1 MHGRPLGQALFRSQ
15 PEDFTVDEI
24 IDFEP
29 SQQGEHILLHIKK
42 RDQNT
47 QWVANLLSDLAGIDR
62 HAVGFCGLKDR
73 FAVTT
78 QWFSLHVP
86 GRDIAQDQLQ
96 HPHFEI
102 LSKHRHHKK
111 LKRGMH
117 KGNKFALV
125 LRDFLVDQQTV
136 TQRLERIKRQG
147 FPNYFGEQRFGWQ
160 ANNLHKVAELVSQG
174 KLKGNRHSTGLY
186 LSAARSW
193 LFNLLLD
200 SYLRRGEPCPEDT
213 GALWGRGRSA
223 SSQAMREIENTVLKP
238 WSTWCNAL
246 EHSGLQQDRRAFL
259 AQAEN
264 MQYQFAEVDVLT
276 LNFSLPSGT
285 YATALLR
292 EISKLF
298 RPQVTAL

>member
-1 MHGRPLGQALFRSQ
+1 MHGQPLGRALFRSQ
-15 PEDFTVDEI
+15 PEDFIVDEI

-29 SQQGEHILLHIKK
+29 SQEGEHVLVHIKK

-47 QWVANLLSDLAGIDR
+47 QWVAGLLSDLAGINR

-78 QWFSLHVP
+78 QWFSLHLP
-86 GRDIAQDQLQ
+86 GRDMALDQLQ
-96 HPHFEI
+96 HPHFEV
-102 LSKHRHHKK
+102 LSMHRHHRK

-117 KGNKFALV
+117 KGNKFAIV
-125 LRDFLVDQQTV
+125 LRDFLVEPHTFDE
-136 TQRLERIKRQG
+136 RFERIRLNG

-160 ANNLHKVAELVSQG
+160 ANNLHKVSELVAAG

-193 LFNLLLD
+193 LFNLVLD
-200 SYLRRGEPCPEDT
+200 NYLCRGNLSLNDT
-213 GALWGRGRSA
+213 GALWGRGRS
-223 SSQAMREIENTVLKP
+223 SSDQALREIEDAVLKP

-246 EHSGLQQDRRAFL
+246 EHSGLQQDRRLFI
-259 AQAEN
+259 AQAKD
-264 MQYQFAEVDVLT
+264 MHYQFIEADAVKLS
-276 LNFSLPSGT
+276 FSLPSGT

-298 RPQVTAL
+298 RPQITAL